1 MMQKDGQQEES
12 LYPKDKESLCPSL
25 ISPRACKY
33 LFATSFLRFFLEIIH
48 QHMFMN
54 CMKCWVKS
62 IGLHSCN
69 YQVYLAFL

>member
-12 LYPKDKESLCPSL
+12 LYPKDKESLCPS
-25 ISPRACKY
+25 PHACKY
-33 LFATSFLRFFLEIIH
+33 LFATSFLCFFLEIIH
-48 QHMFMN
+48 QHMLIN